1 MGGVM
6 NMKTKLGV
14 VTVLA
19 IALLVSCVSAGNG
32 IDLNGKHFTLN
43 LIGMEKNKAMPEDLS
58 GHAMFV
64 KYSQTGTITTKIMLA
79 EGEFAVLDK
88 DGTDGVAKFQL
99 PYPYTVFTDAA
110 LTGEEEACY
119 QVYARALGSKSAGG
133 YADMYAC
140 AYDET
145 TGDDYCFT
153 GEIIRIQRPDN
164 GPSKFVSITK
174 QLTTITVPDVGDF
187 AIFSNASYDYY
198 WNYDNTGLKHA
209 QLRFY
214 PTAEC
219 ADSPYF

>member
-1 MGGVM
+1 
-6 NMKTKLGV
+6 MKTKLAV
-14 VTVLA
+14 LTVLA
-19 IALLVSCVSAGNG
+19 IALLVSSVSAGNG

-64 KYSQTGTITTKIMLA
+64 KYSHTGTITTKIMLA
-79 EGEFAVLDK
+79 EGDFAVLDK
-88 DGTDGVAKFQL
+88 DGTDGVARFQL
-99 PYPYTVFTDAA
+99 PYPYTEFTEDP

-145 TGDDYCFT
+145 TLEDYCFT
-153 GEIIRIQRPDN
+153 GDIIRIQRPDD